1 MKIGIFGG
9 SFNPPHKMHKAIAK
23 ELINKKYVDLVI
35 FVPTGIKYHYKN
47 NLLGNDIRYR
57 LLKEMTKN
65 EDNILISTYEFQE
78 KEVYTYE
85 TMEHYQKQYPDDELY
100 FICGSDNMKYLKEWK
115 EWEKL
120 IEKYNLLVI
129 PRNTK
134 KVEEIK
140 KEFAPYLEHIVIAN
154 MEANDISS
162 TIIRNALKENNN
174 ELLKKYLDKE
184 VLEDIVLNHL
194 YQN

>member
-35 FVPTGIKYHYKN
+35 IVPTGIKYHYKN

-78 KEVYTYE
+78 KEVLRI
-85 TMEHYQKQYPDDELY
+85 MQDSNGRFLISNIDADDE
-100 FICGSDNMKYLKEWK
+100 IIVSDVNG
-115 EWEKL
+115 
-120 IEKYNLLVI
+120 
-129 PRNTK
+129 
-134 KVEEIK
+134 
-140 KEFAPYLEHIVIAN
+140 
-154 MEANDISS
+154 
-162 TIIRNALKENNN
+162 
-174 ELLKKYLDKE
+174 
-184 VLEDIVLNHL
+184 HL
-194 YQN
+194 YRECIRVDNRMATIDLSSCHHGIYIIKIGKMQTIKITWK